1 MSMAEDEAAKRTR
14 RRRQDPLLILA
25 MSAAAAAAAA
35 VTTLPQH
42 HYTTLQSA
50 TVCALG
56 IRYSLRGGKG
66 EEKDRPVVVVSE
78 RGADRLCCTAVA
90 DR

>member
-14 RRRQDPLLILA
+14 RRRQEPLLILA
-25 MSAAAAAAAA
+25 MSAAAAAAA

-42 HYTTLQSA
+42 HYTALQSA

-56 IRYSLRGGKG
+56 VRYSLRGGKG